1 MRFSEVFL
9 RLGSTLVAWMILF
22 THVVW
27 LAALG
32 GMGCGPDGDELHLVL
47 LWLMPFTIGFSF
59 LLHMTRPFPEI
70 ARILR
75 WLSVPWIGLAIT
87 GIYKNWSS
95 TTAVYSSGRGIC
107 GGNDVVPWHTFWG
120 PLQLLGLA
128 IVAVMVLR
136 LWRDAAAIKQ

>member
-9 RLGSTLVAWMILF
+9 RLGSALVAWMFLF

-32 GMGCGPDGDELHLVL
+32 GMGCGPDGDEFHLVL

-70 ARILR
+70 DKILR
-75 WLSVPWIGLAIT
+75 WLAVPWLGLAIA
-87 GIYKNWSS
+87 GIYKNWWS
-95 TTAVYSSGRGIC
+95 TSAVYSSGRGIC
-107 GGNDVVPWHTFWG
+107 GGADFVPWHMIWG
-120 PLQLLGLA
+120 PVQLFGLA
-128 IVAVMVLR
+128 IAAVMVLR
-136 LWRDAAAIKQ
+136 LWRDASTQR